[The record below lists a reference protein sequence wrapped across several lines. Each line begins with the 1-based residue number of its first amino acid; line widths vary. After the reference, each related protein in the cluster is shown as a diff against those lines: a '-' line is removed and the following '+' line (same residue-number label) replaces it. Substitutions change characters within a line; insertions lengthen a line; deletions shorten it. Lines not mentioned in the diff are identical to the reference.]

1 MLRDRLK
8 AGTTE
13 QHPARLVWRFH
24 AVLFGRIPSLL
35 FKSTDTVLTGIAV
48 FIALA
53 AFINPWLAKQIGSWL
68 QETNGWQ
75 GVSRWWGLL
84 PIVALVAWELMKAN
98 FEKYEAVRLEHASMR
113 SALSKE
119 WGGVAKSVGDFIT
132 SSKLSSKAPIN
143 PADQLEIAQAELDR
157 VKALFFSTPSAQVAR
172 DVQKAADD
180 LLNAAAAVF
189 SRPSPDYQKLF
200 ASVMETMEAVRAVAS
215 GKT

>member
-1 MLRDRLK
+1 MRLRAYPALVDAAQVQHQRTESPPPRSRRGGNYLVDETFTGGQGAQVLRDRLK

-157 VKALFFSTPSAQVAR
+157 VKALFF
-172 DVQKAADD
+172 
-180 LLNAAAAVF
+180 
-189 SRPSPDYQKLF
+189 
-200 ASVMETMEAVRAVAS
+200 
-215 GKT
+215 